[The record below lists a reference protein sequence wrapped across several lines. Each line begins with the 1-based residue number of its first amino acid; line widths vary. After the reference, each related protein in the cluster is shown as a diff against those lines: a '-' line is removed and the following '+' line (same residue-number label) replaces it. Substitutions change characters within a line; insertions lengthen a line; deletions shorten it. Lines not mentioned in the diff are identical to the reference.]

1 MKRIFGMLIIVG
13 SLLMLVS
20 MGASD
25 LGCPRFGTI
34 LTVAMIGLI
43 MWLIGLKG
51 LKIIN

>member
-1 MKRIFGMLIIVG
+1 MKRIFKILTVIG

-25 LGCPRFGTI
+25 LGCQNFGTI
-34 LTVAMIGLI
+34 LTGALIGLI
-43 MWLIGLKG
+43 MWVIGLKG